1 MDTNDTIRKMIWL
14 VNDMLNIYLSVL
26 VDWNELK
33 VSRNLCLE
41 NRTSVT
47 IPI

>member
-1 MDTNDTIRKMIWL
+1 MDTNDTIRKIIRL

-26 VDWNELK
+26 VDWNEWK
-33 VSRNLCLE
+33 ISNLCLE